1 MMQRYFLLAILSMIL
16 LEITIITS
24 AQDSFQKVKK
34 ISTDSL
40 TSEGKRIYF
49 TQRFNAAAPKIDGM
63 LDDECWK
70 EGSWSGNYLQHLPNE
85 GAQPSQ
91 PSQLKILYDD
101 KNVYVAIRCFDY
113 EPDKIDKQLGRRDDF
128 AGDIVGVAFDSYHDR
143 RTAFEFDLT
152 AGGSKLDLLLE
163 NDGWDV
169 SWNAVWEG
177 KVAYEDSAW
186 TAEMKIP
193 LSQLRYGDQEEQIW
207 GLHSWR
213 WINRYQEESNWNLIP
228 RDNPGLIRSIGEL
241 HGINKLPKS
250 RRIELLPYAL
260 AKMTTYEKEEG
271 NPFATGFD
279 KSFAAGL
286 NGKIGL
292 SSDFTLDFAINP
304 DFGQVE
310 ADPAQLNLSAFEI
323 FYEEKRP
330 FFLEGKNITDF
341 SFGNDQLFYSRR
353 IGHSPSYSPNLNAN
367 EFAER
372 IDNTS
377 ILGAVKV
384 TGKTKKGLSISII
397 EGLTAKETAET
408 ETLNGKDKITVEPLT
423 NYFVGRIQKDIKN
436 GNTIIGGM
444 FTTTNRFIEDDYL
457 EFLNKTA
464 STGGIDFR
472 HHWKNKSYY
481 VDAKLIFSH
490 IKGSEEAITNLQNAP
505 AHYYQQP
512 DAHYLGTD
520 STLTS
525 LSGFGGQ
532 FEIGKRSNG
541 RWRYNTSLSW
551 RSPGLDLNDI
561 GFMQRADKISQDNN
575 LSYVVNEPSG
585 IIREYS
591 VNFNQN
597 NQFNFVGDYLGS
609 SGMISANVKFKNKWN
624 YYAHIIRQGK
634 SLDTRI
640 LRGGPSI
647 FIKGLYCSSFSVNSD
662 DSKRLIYGLHYH
674 THIFDDKTSVNHDFS
689 PNIVYKITNSLQL
702 STQLNY
708 SLATNSMQYIDDDY
722 ENDYFL
728 ARLDQKTLGLTLRL
742 DYAITPELTIQYY
755 GNPYI
760 SVGEY
765 SDFKLIT
772 DARAESYGNL
782 YHTFTNNELVHDPIE
797 NQYNLSYN
805 GNSYLVNN
813 PDFNFQ
819 QLRSN
824 FVIRWE
830 YKTGST
836 LYFVWTHN
844 RNQYQ
849 NITNTSINDNIDE
862 LRGIY
867 PENLFLI
874 KFNYWFTL

>member
-1 MMQRYFLLAILSMIL
+1 MLLLKVPFNAFSQNNYK
-16 LEITIITS
+16 
-24 AQDSFQKVKK
+24 AYQKMP
-34 ISTDSL
+34 TDSL

-49 TQRFNAAAPKIDGM
+49 TQRFKSPVPKIDGV

-70 EGSWSGNYLQHLPNE
+70 EGSWSGNYLQHLPKE
-85 GAQPSQ
+85 GAQPTQ
-91 PSQLKILYDD
+91 PSEIKILFDD
-101 KNVYVAIRCFDY
+101 KNVYVAIRNFDN
-113 EPDKIDKQLGRRDDF
+113 EPGKIDKQLGRRDAF

-152 AGGSKLDLLLE
+152 AGGSKLDLLLQ
-163 NDGWDV
+163 NDGWDL

-193 LSQLRYGDQEEQIW
+193 LSQLRYGDQKEQIW

-213 WINRYQEESNWNLIP
+213 WLNRNQEESNWNLIP

-241 HGINKLPKS
+241 HGIKNLPKS
-250 RRIELLPYAL
+250 RRIELLPYGL
-260 AKMTTYEKEEG
+260 AKMKAYEKEEG

-279 KSFAAGL
+279 KNFSAGL

-323 FYEEKRP
+323 FYDEKRP

-341 SFGNDQLFYSRR
+341 RFGHDQLFYSRR
-353 IGHSPSYSPNLNAN
+353 IGHSPSYSPDLEDN
-367 EFAER
+367 EYAET
-372 IDNTS
+372 INNTS

-384 TGKTKKGLSISII
+384 TGKTKKGLSIGII

-408 ETLNGKDKITVEPLT
+408 ETLNGKDKVTVEPLT
-423 NYFVGRIQKDIKN
+423 NYFVGRVQKDIKN

-444 FTTTNRFIEDDYL
+444 FTTTNRFIEDDHL

-464 STGGIDFR
+464 STGGMDFR

-490 IKGSEEAITNLQNAP
+490 IQGSEEAITDLQTAP
-505 AHYYQQP
+505 AHYYQRP

-525 LSGFGGQ
+525 LSGYGGE
-532 FEIGKRSNG
+532 FTIGKRSGG

-551 RSPGLDLNDI
+551 RSPGLDVNDL
-561 GFMQRADKISQDNN
+561 GFMQRADRISQEAN
-575 LSYVVNEPSG
+575 LSYVVNEPIG
-585 IIREYS
+585 RIREYS
-591 VNFNQN
+591 INASQH

-609 SGMISANVKFKNKWN
+609 SGMISANIKFENKWT
-624 YYAHIIRQGK
+624 YYAHILRQGK

-640 LRGGPSI
+640 LRGGPAI
-647 FIKGLYCSSFSVNSD
+647 YIKGLYCSSISINSD

-689 PNIVYKITNSLQL
+689 PNITYKITNSLQL
-702 STQLNY
+702 STRPNY
-708 SLATNSMQYIDDDY
+708 SIATNSMQYISDNYD
-722 ENDYFL
+722 NDYFL
-728 ARLDQKTLGLTLRL
+728 AQLDQKTLGLTLRL

-772 DARAESYGNL
+772 DTKAKSYDNL
-782 YHTFTNNELVHDPIE
+782 YHTFANNEMAYNSTE
-797 NQYNLSYN
+797 NEYDLSYN
-805 GNSYLVNN
+805 GNSYVIDN

-819 QLRSN
+819 QFRSN
-824 FVIRWE
+824 LVVRWE

-844 RNQYQ
+844 KSQHQ
-849 NITNTSINDNIDE
+849 SITNTSLNDNIDE
-862 LRGIY
+862 LMGIH

-874 KFNYWFTL
+874 KFNYWFSL